1 MEQIKQI
8 PNDVHAEE
16 YLLGTIMV
24 DNRNISTV
32 LEMLTPEAFYSEVNR
47 IIFEAIVELTN
58 KQTGIDLMTVSA
70 QIKKKGKMNDVG
82 GLSHLMKLTNSV
94 GSTANIVAY
103 CAVIK
108 EKYLLRQLVD
118 LGQNLYSN
126 GLKTGCEVND
136 LISIAEKGLTQIT
149 TKVLLSKFK
158 SSKEMFKEILDRND
172 EILKLKAENRII
184 GLPTGLKKIDYR
196 TSGWQNGNL
205 IILAA
210 RPGMGKTSLA
220 LTFVSAPAI
229 KMGVPTAFFSLE
241 MPNIELY
248 ARLVSQHTGVDLRQI
263 MYSGMQPYE
272 LQQVLQN
279 SESFCDAPIYFDDQ
293 PAMTL
298 FEVQT
303 KARKLKRE
311 KGIGLLVIDYL
322 QLIRN
327 EVKGSNREGEISSI
341 SRGLKALAKELDI
354 PIIALAQLSRA
365 SEKRGAG
372 ARPMLSD
379 LRESG
384 SIEQDADIVLF
395 INRPEYYGIAE
406 LEDGHSSLG
415 IAELIFAKGRNIG
428 MGETEVGFTG
438 STTKFFDLE
447 ENKPA
452 PF

>member
-1 MEQIKQI
+1 MEHIKQI
-8 PNDVHAEE
+8 PNDIAAEE

-24 DNRNISTV
+24 DNRNISTA
-32 LEMLTPEAFYSEVNR
+32 LEILTPECFYSEVNQV
-47 IIFEAIVELTN
+47 IFEAIVELTN
-58 KQTGIDLMTVSA
+58 KQTGVDLMTVSTV
-70 QIKKKGKMNDVG
+70 IKKKGKTKEVG
-82 GLSHLMKLTNSV
+82 GISHLMSLTNKV
-94 GSTANIVAY
+94 GSTANLAAY

-108 EKYLLRQLVD
+108 EKHLLRQLID

-158 SSKEMFKEILDRND
+158 SSKELFKEVLDRND
-172 EILKLKAENRII
+172 EILKLKPENRII
-184 GLPTGLKKIDYR
+184 GLPTGLKKLDLR

-205 IILAA
+205 IVLAA

-220 LTFVSAPAI
+220 LTFASTPAM
-229 KMGVPTAFFSLE
+229 KMDIPTAFFSLE
-241 MPNIELY
+241 MPNLELY
-248 ARLVSQHTGVDLRQI
+248 ARLVAQKTDVDLRQI
-263 MYSGMQPYE
+263 MYSGMNEWE
-272 LQQVLQN
+272 LQQVLSN
-279 SESFCDAPIYFDDQ
+279 SETLTNAPIYFDDQ

-327 EVKGSNREGEISSI
+327 EIKGLNREGEISSI
-341 SRGLKALAKELDI
+341 SRALKALAKELGI

-365 SEKRGAG
+365 SEKRGQG
-372 ARPMLSD
+372 ARPILSD

-384 SIEQDADIVLF
+384 SIEQDADIVMF
-395 INRPEYYGIAE
+395 INRPEYYNILELEGGRSSAGIAE
-406 LEDGHSSLG
+406 
-415 IAELIFAKGRNIG
+415 IIFAKGRNIG
-428 MGETEVGFTG
+428 MGETEVGFNG
-438 STTKFFDLE
+438 PTTKFYDLE
-447 ENKPA
+447 EDFKA
-452 PF
+452 PY